1 MIRMSAAS
9 AKLERQRRQ
18 ASPFDP
24 GIMDDC
30 VRHAGKCRYRHYLD
44 AAVTLQAVTSRR
56 RQRLNKRDCLSGE
69 RLSIY
74 RCVRCRGW
82 FVGNDVA
89 RSRAEVPEED
99 TYEQF

>member
-24 GIMDDC
+24 QIMGDC
-30 VRHAGKCRYRHYLD
+30 ARHAGKCRYRHYLD

-56 RQRLNKRDCLSGE
+56 RQRLTKRDCLAGE

-82 FVGNDVA
+82 FVGNDVP
-89 RSRAEVPEED
+89 RGRAEVPDEGP
-99 TYEQF
+99 YEHF